1 MLRKLRLRFTLIA
14 ALAVLII
21 TIVPITVLNLASH
34 WESGRETGVLLHLIN
49 ANRGTLPSERV
60 DNVLGGIIDDGDA
73 QHYQYFSI
81 VRDYHGS
88 LSVTSKRN
96 LDNLSDDQIL
106 SSADAI
112 LQTTSSSGTVV
123 IGDQSFSY
131 QVSPENSGTRLSA
144 ININAQIANRS
155 RLFHISLVM
164 FLIALFF
171 FISVAAII
179 SKWAVQPFVDNYQKQ
194 KRFITNAGHELKT
207 PLAIISANTELQEM
221 MEGESE
227 WSASTKAQVERMT
240 ALINQMVSLAR
251 LEEQP
256 DMTLGDVNLSET
268 VLNAASSFKS
278 SVLRDGKKFHMDI
291 AENIHIKAEAKSA
304 FELVNILVDNA
315 NKYCDDGG
323 TVSVTLRKSR
333 NPRYS
338 AHLEVTNTYK
348 EGKGKDYSHFFERFY
363 RDDESHTRNTPSHKT
378 TSGFGIG
385 LNMAQSMVKL
395 FKGRIDVRYS
405 EDTIIFVVRL

>member
-1 MLRKLRLRFTLIA
+1 MLKKLRLRFTLIT
-14 ALAVLII
+14 ALVVLII
-21 TIVPITVLNLASH
+21 TIAPISVLNFVSH
-34 WESGRETGVLLHLIN
+34 WESGRETSVLLRLIN
-49 ANRGTLPSERV
+49 FHKGMLPAESVDGESE
-60 DNVLGGIIDDGDA
+60 
-73 QHYQYFSI
+73 HYQYFS
-81 VRDYHGS
+81 VYRSSSGEV
-88 LSVTSKRN
+88 SVTSKRN
-96 LDNLSDDQIL
+96 LDNVSDTQI
-106 SSADAI
+106 SSAAETLLDSLSTA
-112 LQTTSSSGTVV
+112 GTV
-123 IGDQSFSY
+123 IIADQSFSY
-131 QVSPENSGTRLSA
+131 QVVSESDGLRLSA
-144 ININAQIANRS
+144 VNINAQLANRS
-155 RLFHISLVM
+155 RLFHISIAM
-164 FLIALFF
+164 FLVALFF

-179 SKWAVQPFVDNYQKQ
+179 SKWAVQPFVENYKKQ
-194 KRFITNAGHELKT
+194 KRFIANAGHELKT

-256 DMTLGDVNLSET
+256 DVTLGDVNFSET
-268 VLNAASSFKS
+268 VQNAASSFKS
-278 SVLRDGKKFHMDI
+278 SIMRDGKTFHMDV
-291 AENIHIKAEAKSA
+291 AEGINIKAEAKSA

-323 TVSVTLRKSR
+323 NVSVLLRKSR
-333 NPRYS
+333 DPRYS
-338 AHLEVTNTYK
+338 AHLEVANTYMD
-348 EGKGKDYSHFFERFY
+348 GKGKNYSHFFERFY
-363 RDDESHTRNTPSHKT
+363 RDDESHTRAGSSESEKT